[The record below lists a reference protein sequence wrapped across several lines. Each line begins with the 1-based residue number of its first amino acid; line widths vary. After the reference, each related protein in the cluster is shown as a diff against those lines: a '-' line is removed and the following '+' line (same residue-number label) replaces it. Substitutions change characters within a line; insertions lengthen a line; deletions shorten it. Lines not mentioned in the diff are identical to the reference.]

1 MIDAVAHSLDD
12 AFSLPNEAGH
22 SVRILDALGERTGT
36 VLLSFRGH
44 W

>member
-1 MIDAVAHSLDD
+1 MVEDVAHSLDNT
-12 AFSLPNEAGH
+12 FSLPNEAGH
-22 SVRILDALGERTGT
+22 SVRISDALGERTGT